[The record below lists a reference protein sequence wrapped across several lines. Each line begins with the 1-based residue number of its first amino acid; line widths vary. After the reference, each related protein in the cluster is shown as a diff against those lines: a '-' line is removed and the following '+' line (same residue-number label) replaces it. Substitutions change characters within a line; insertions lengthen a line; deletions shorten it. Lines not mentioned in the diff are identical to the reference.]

1 MVVVKRRFDYCSQQ
15 AKFWWLM
22 MNWTLREIMTVLF
35 PMKCDLDL
43 VFNFPTLWMCSLKKS
58 KEMSWLKTDS
68 NGLFQEK
75 STLPWPMANWKF
87 SWGWGRVGRG
97 PLKSW
102 WDGGLNLK
110 HFCLGSFSTIITGTS
125 NFWHHIEELYTFEN
139 KK

>member
-1 MVVVKRRFDYCSQQ
+1 MLLKEDLIIVASKQNFGDWWWTGLYVKLWLFYFPWNVIWILSLISQPYECVPSRSQRRWVDWKLIQ
-15 AKFWWLM
+15 
-22 MNWTLREIMTVLF
+22 
-35 PMKCDLDL
+35 
-43 VFNFPTLWMCSLKKS
+43 
-58 KEMSWLKTDS
+58 
-68 NGLFQEK
+68 
-75 STLPWPMANWKF
+75 MAYSRKNPHSPDQWQTWKF